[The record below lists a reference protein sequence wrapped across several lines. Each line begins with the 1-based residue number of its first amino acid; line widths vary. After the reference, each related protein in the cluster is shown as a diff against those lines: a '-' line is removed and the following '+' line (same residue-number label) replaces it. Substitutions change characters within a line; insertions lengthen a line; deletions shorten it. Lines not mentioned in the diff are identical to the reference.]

1 MKADDGH
8 LERSALPLHF
18 RGARGRRMTAQ
29 VPAAEKLGRP
39 APAVPLGMTSVRHFE
54 RITSLA
60 LREQPTQLLIVLDV
74 DHFRAFKNVHGPAAG
89 DVLIRTLQR
98 RLDDLACGIGG
109 RLARLGVDE
118 FALLAPSSRE
128 IADAASWV
136 KALIEPV
143 ALPIPHQGGQLA
155 FSLSTGLAQLPD
167 HGTTIAEGLRC
178 ARLAVTAGK
187 QAGGGRVTTCSPGQL
202 AAAQCRDVLAR
213 ELPGAIAAGELV
225 PFYQPVVALPGGQI
239 AGMEV
244 LARWR
249 HPQHGMLEPA
259 SFIHQAEEQG
269 LCCALTRALLA
280 QVRVDARDWPTHWR
294 FAFNTTPN
302 ELAAVF
308 GLIDS
313 ETGCRDDIVP
323 ADRIDIEI
331 TETALMRDLE
341 KTREIMAV
349 AAPLGLRI
357 VLDDFGTGYCNF
369 QQLRCMPF
377 SRLKIDKSFITDLL
391 DDYRAE
397 GCARAIIDLAH
408 HLGMTAT
415 AEGVENAELMSRL
428 IAMGCDHAQG
438 YHFARPVPACEVN
451 WLTDTLLPRAL
462 TGGLEDAA

>member
-1 MKADDGH
+1 
-8 LERSALPLHF
+8 
-18 RGARGRRMTAQ
+18 
-29 VPAAEKLGRP
+29 
-39 APAVPLGMTSVRHFE
+39 MTSLRHFE
-54 RITSLA
+54 RIAAVA
-60 LREQPTQLLIVLDV
+60 LGEQPSQLLVVLDV
-74 DHFRAFKNVHGPAAG
+74 DHFRSLRNVHGAAAG

-98 RLDDLACGIGG
+98 RLEQSAGAGHV
-109 RLARLGVDE
+109 ARLGVDE
-118 FALLAPSSRE
+118 FALL
-128 IADAASWV
+128 
-136 KALIEPV
+136 V
-143 ALPIPHQGGQLA
+143 ALPAPAYDIQAWAQALLDTITLPIPYQGAQLA
-155 FSLSTGLAQLPD
+155 FSLSVGLAQLPD
-167 HGTTIAEGLRC
+167 HGKTMADGLRA

-187 QAGGGRVTTCSPGQL
+187 QAGGGRITACSPGQL
-202 AAAQCRDVLAR
+202 AAARCRDVLAR
-213 ELPGAIAAGELV
+213 ELPAAIAAGELV
-225 PFYQPVVALPGGQI
+225 PFYQPIVALPTGQI

-249 HPQHGMLEPA
+249 HPQHGLLEPA

-269 LCCALTRALLA
+269 LCCALTSALLA
-280 QVRVDARDWPTHWR
+280 QVRADARHWPAHWR

-308 GLIDS
+308 GLIDGYAGGG
-313 ETGCRDDIVP
+313 EGAP
-323 ADRIDIEI
+323 GPDRIDIEI

-357 VLDDFGTGYCNF
+357 VLDDFGTGYSNF
-369 QQLRCMPF
+369 QQLRRMPF

-391 DDYRAE
+391 EDHRAE

-415 AEGVENAELMSRL
+415 AEGVENAELMTRL

-438 YHFARPVPACEVN
+438 YHFARPVPAGEVI
-451 WLTDTLLPRAL
+451 WLTDTLLPQAL

>member
-1 MKADDGH
+1 MEADEVSG
-8 LERSALPLHF
+8 ERSALPLNF
-18 RGARGRRMTAQ
+18 RGSRGRRPQ
-29 VPAAEKLGRP
+29 VYGPSADRLPWPPGFLPPGTTGLRHLERMAAL
-39 APAVPLGMTSVRHFE
+39 AVQ
-54 RITSLA
+54 
-60 LREQPTQLLIVLDV
+60 EQPSQMLVVVDV
-74 DHFRAFKNVHGPAAG
+74 DHFRAIKNVHGAAAG
-89 DVLIRTLQR
+89 DALIRTLQQ
-98 RLDDLACGIGG
+98 RLEQAAGAAGG
-109 RLARLGVDE
+109 RLTRLGVDE
-118 FALLAPSSRE
+118 FALLAPWTQP
-128 IADAASWV
+128 AQDVHAWA
-136 KALIEPV
+136 KALIENTTAPV
-143 ALPIPHQGGQLA
+143 PFQGMQLS
-155 FSLSTGLAQLPD
+155 FSLSTGLAQLTD
-167 HGTTIAEGLRC
+167 DRTTVADGLRC
-178 ARLAVTAGK
+178 ARLAVSVGK
-187 QAGGGRVTTCSPGQL
+187 QAGGGRITTCSPGQL
-202 AAAQCRDVLAR
+202 AAAQCRDTLAR
-213 ELPGAIAAGELV
+213 ELPGAIASGELV
-225 PFYQPVVALPGGQI
+225 PFYQPVVALPDGQI

-249 HPQHGMLEPA
+249 HKRHGLLEPA
-259 SFIHQAEEQG
+259 SFINQAEEQG

-280 QVRVDARDWPTHWR
+280 QVRVDARDWPGHWR

-308 GLIDS
+308 GLIGGDS
-313 ETGCRDDIVP
+313 GGPDEVVG

-391 DDYRAE
+391 EDHRAE

-438 YHFARPVPACEVN
+438 YHFARPVPAGEVN
-451 WLTDTLLPRAL
+451 WLTDTLLPQVL
-462 TGGLEDAA
+462 TKGLEDAA

>member
-1 MKADDGH
+1 MEADDVPTP
-8 LERSALPLHF
+8 LAALPLHF
-18 RGARGRRMTAQ
+18 RASRGRRPNVHVASSDTQ
-29 VPAAEKLGRP
+29 NRP
-39 APAVPLGMTSVRHFE
+39 ATMLPPGVSGLRHLERMAALAV
-54 RITSLA
+54 
-60 LREQPTQLLIVLDV
+60 REQPSQLLMVVDV
-74 DHFRAFKNVHGPAAG
+74 DHFRAIKNVHGMAAG
-89 DVLIRTLQR
+89 DALVRTLQQ
-98 RLDDLACGIGG
+98 RLERAAVDSGG
-109 RLARLGVDE
+109 RLVRLGVDE
-118 FALLAPSSRE
+118 FALLAPWGN
-128 IADAASWV
+128 AAQDMHAWA
-136 KALIEPV
+136 KALIDRTSAPMPYHDAQV
-143 ALPIPHQGGQLA
+143 I
-155 FSLSTGLAQLPD
+155 FSLSAGLARLPE
-167 HGTTIAEGLRC
+167 HGTTIADGLRC
-178 ARLAVTAGK
+178 ARLAVSVGK
-187 QAGGGRVTTCSPGQL
+187 QAGGGRITTCSPGQL
-202 AAAQCRDVLAR
+202 AAVQCRDGLAR

-225 PFYQPVVALPGGQI
+225 PFYQPVVALPDGQI

-249 HPQHGMLEPA
+249 HPRHGLLEPA

-280 QVRVDARDWPTHWR
+280 QVRIDARDWPAHWR

-308 GLIDS
+308 GLID
-313 ETGCRDDIVP
+313 GGAGDHDGVVG

-391 DDYRAE
+391 EDHRAE

-415 AEGVENAELMSRL
+415 AEGVENAELMARL
-428 IAMGCDHAQG
+428 IAIGCDHAQG
-438 YHFARPVPACEVN
+438 YHFARPVPASEVN
-451 WLTDTLLPRAL
+451 WLTDTLLPLAM
-462 TGGLEDAA
+462 TGLEDAA

>member
-1 MKADDGH
+1 METDEVPGERLTLPHH
-8 LERSALPLHF
+8 L
-18 RGARGRRMTAQ
+18 RGPRGRRLPVHAASADR
-29 VPAAEKLGRP
+29 VPRLAGL
-39 APAVPLGMTSVRHFE
+39 VSTGMTGSRQLE
-54 RITSLA
+54 RLAAVA
-60 LREQPTQLLIVLDV
+60 LRQAPSQLLVVVDV
-74 DHFRAFKNVHGPAAG
+74 DHFRAIKNVHGMAAG
-89 DVLIRTLQR
+89 DALIHALQL
-98 RLDDLACGIGG
+98 RLERAAGAYGG
-109 RLARLGVDE
+109 HLARLGVDE
-118 FALLAPSSRE
+118 FALLAPWTDPAR
-128 IADAASWV
+128 DAHAWAT
-136 KALIEPV
+136 ALIGGITAPV
-143 ALPIPHQGGQLA
+143 PYQGVQVM
-155 FSLSTGLAQLPD
+155 FSLSTGLARLPED
-167 HGTTIAEGLRC
+167 GKTVADGLRC
-178 ARLAVTAGK
+178 ARLAVSVGK
-187 QAGGGRVTTCSPGQL
+187 QAGGGRITTCSPGQV
-202 AAAQCRDVLAR
+202 AAAQCRDTLAR
-213 ELPGAIAAGELV
+213 ELPAAIAAGEIV

-249 HPQHGMLEPA
+249 HPQHGLLEPA

-280 QVRVDARDWPTHWR
+280 QVREDARDWPRQWR

-308 GLIDS
+308 GLIDD
-313 ETGCRDDIVP
+313 GGADAVVG

-331 TETALMRDLE
+331 TETALMRDLD

-391 DDYRAE
+391 EDRRAE

-438 YHFARPVPACEVN
+438 YHFARPVPAGEVN
-451 WLTDTLLPRAL
+451 WLTDTLLPQAL
-462 TGGLEDAA
+462 ASGLEDAA